1 MSNVYELEGS
11 IKVIG
16 EVQEFSSGF
25 KKREIVVTVPD
36 DKYPQDIKLE
46 VMKEK
51 CDALDQFS
59 VNEEVSVS
67 FNVRG
72 NEYNGKFYTSLQAW
86 KITSKG
92 RVPHPPAGDDEEIPF

>member
-1 MSNVYELEGS
+1 MSDVYELKGS

-59 VNEEVSVS
+59 VGEEVSVS

-72 NEYNGKFYTSLQAW
+72 NEFNGKFYTNLQAW
-86 KITSKG
+86 KITSTGVK
-92 RVPHPPAGDDEEIPF
+92 PHPPVGDDDEIPF